1 MCKFHCSSIII
12 LITDFRRGRL
22 NFCGIKLD
30 MARKHRTNRRRKNR
44 QSGGGPGAAYSV
56 EGVLVPGLPYLINN
70 PISNCQAT
78 APDYA
83 VKGVPST
90 GLPGLSG
97 PGPLPGLMSGGS
109 RRGRGRRSRKQSGGR
124 YEITP
129 APVGGMDSPNVA
141 AITTR
146 VACEAGAS
154 PHVSPTVPT
163 LPQYDS
169 LPGAAPSALRGMP
182 EPATISSSG
191 FQSGGSARRRSCRR
205 NRRSNR
211 RAASRRNRRRNRRM
225 RGGAL
230 QPPYSGSPVLEE
242 TTAGYTHLR
251 SGSDAVV
258 TQAGVPVM
266 FNIPSGGRV
275 GVPDAC
281 IKTH

>member
-1 MCKFHCSSIII
+1 
-12 LITDFRRGRL
+12 
-22 NFCGIKLD
+22 
-30 MARKHRTNRRRKNR
+30 MARKNRKSYKRSRRQRGGSGLQGTAIPNTQR
-44 QSGGGPGAAYSV
+44 GGGPGAAYSV

-70 PISNCQAT
+70 PIPNCQAT

-83 VKGVPST
+83 IKGVSAS

-97 PGPLPGLMSGGS
+97 PGPLPGIMSGGS
-109 RRGRGRRSRKQSGGR
+109 MLTTRRRRGRRAQKGGR

-129 APVGGMDSPNVA
+129 APLGGADSPNVIA
-141 AITTR
+141 TTTR
-146 VACEAGAS
+146 IACETGSA
-154 PHVSPTVPT
+154 PHVSPTMPT

-169 LPGAAPSALRGMP
+169 LPGATPSALRGLP
-182 EPATISSSG
+182 EPASVSAGG
-191 FQSGGSARRRSCRR
+191 FQSGGSRRRRRSHR
-205 NRRSNR
+205 RRSH
-211 RAASRRNRRRNRRM
+211 SHRRRSHRRM

-230 QPPYSGSPVLEE
+230 QAPYSGSPVLEE

-275 GVPDAC
+275 GVPDNC
-281 IKTH
+281 IRTH

>member
-1 MCKFHCSSIII
+1 
-12 LITDFRRGRL
+12 
-22 NFCGIKLD
+22 
-30 MARKHRTNRRRKNR
+30 MARKNRKSHRR
-44 QSGGGPGAAYSV
+44 QRGGGPGAAYSV
-56 EGVLVPGLPYLINN
+56 EGVLVPGLPYLVNN

-83 VKGVPST
+83 LKGITAS

-97 PGPLPGLMSGGS
+97 PGPLPGIMSGGS
-109 RRGRGRRSRKQSGGR
+109 RRRGRRSQRGGSQLTTGQRGGR

-141 AITTR
+141 YTTTR
-146 VACEAGAS
+146 TACETGLA
-154 PHVSPTVPT
+154 PHVSPTMPT

-169 LPGAAPSALRGMP
+169 LPGATPSALRGLP
-182 EPATISSSG
+182 EPATITSGG
-191 FQSGGSARRRSCRR
+191 FQSGGYARR
-205 NRRSNR
+205 
-211 RAASRRNRRRNRRM
+211 ASRRNSRKNRKNRKNRRCWSRRM

-281 IKTH
+281 VKTH